1 MDSYD
6 EALYR
11 KHADSLI
18 RLASSMVGRSD
29 AEDVLSEAVLRV
41 MNSRNWAN
49 VENKKAYLYRSVAN
63 EAQRFVRSRSRRQQ
77 RQFRFV
83 TQGNTE
89 PEEIPTESFDLL
101 SSLTA
106 RQRAVVYLTYWED
119 LDGAACGRSLGISEG
134 AVRRHLHRAKAKIRR
149 SIDAPALS
157 S

>member
-18 RLASSMVGRSD
+18 RLASSMVGSSD
-29 AEDVLSEAVLRV
+29 AEDVVSEAVLRV
-41 MNSRNWAN
+41 MNSRNWVN

-63 EAQRFVRSRSRRQQ
+63 EARRLVQSRSRRQQ
-77 RQFRFV
+77 RQLRFV
-83 TQGNTE
+83 RQGNPG
-89 PEEIPTESFDLL
+89 PEEISTESLDLL
-101 SSLTA
+101 TSLTA

-149 SIDAPALS
+149 SIDARAFS